1 MDWKIFFKI
10 VKRIIAAAL
19 CVLAVTAGV
28 STAQMYLNPVV
39 KNQSVTEVE
48 KVADGR
54 VNILLLATD
63 KGGLLTDTI
72 MLASVD
78 TKRSVLNVMSI
89 PRDTRVTIGNS
100 QNNKINA
107 VYAAARDGQRVDA
120 ILSKV
125 KELTGLPIN
134 YYAVVNPG
142 GFANIIDILGG
153 VYIDVPQ
160 RMKYS
165 DPDQGLYIDLYPGY
179 QLLDGNKSEQFC
191 RFRSYPTGDLGRIE
205 AQQNFVKALYEQ
217 KLNAELIA
225 KAADLFKEVEKN
237 LDTNVALYN
246 ITDLVP
252 LLSTLS
258 KDSIHMY
265 EMPNY
270 PMYIGAASYV
280 ICDVPATKELIR
292 TEFLGIKPEAE
303 TETQQNTTQN

>member
-1 MDWKIFFKI
+1 MNLKLFYKIL
-10 VKRIIAAAL
+10 KRVVAAAL
-19 CVLAVTAGV
+19 CVFAVFAGV
-28 STAQMYLNPVV
+28 NTAYMYLNPVV

-48 KVADGR
+48 KVVDGR

-78 TKRSVLNVMSI
+78 TKRKVLNVMSI
-89 PRDTRVTIGNS
+89 PRDTRVTIGRS

-107 VYAAARDGQRVDA
+107 VYAAAKEGQRVDA

-160 RMKYS
+160 RMKYT

-179 QLLDGNKSEQFC
+179 QLLNGDKSEQFC

-225 KAADLFKEVEKN
+225 KAPELFGEIEKN

-246 ITDLVP
+246 FTDLLPVLS
-252 LLSTLS
+252 LLQ

-270 PMYIGAASYV
+270 PLYIGTTSYV
-280 ICDVPATKELIR
+280 ICDVPATKELIK
-292 TEFLGIKPEAE
+292 TEFLGMKNEHLENNAE
-303 TETQQNTTQN
+303 ISN

>member
-1 MDWKIFFKI
+1 MDFKIFLKI
-10 VKRIIAAAL
+10 IKRIISVAL
-19 CVLAVTAGV
+19 CIFAVFAGV
-28 STAQMYLNPVV
+28 NTAIMYLEPVI

-48 KVADGR
+48 KVVDGR

-89 PRDTRVTIGNS
+89 PRDTRVTIGRS

-107 VYAAARDGQRVDA
+107 VYASAKEGQRVDA
-120 ILSKV
+120 VLSKV

-142 GFANIIDILGG
+142 GFAKIIDILGG

-179 QLLDGNKSEQFC
+179 QLLDGDKSEQFC

-217 KLNAELIA
+217 KLNADLIA
-225 KAADLFKEVEKN
+225 KAPELFSEIEKN
-237 LDTNVALYN
+237 LKTNVALYN
-246 ITDLVP
+246 FTDLLP
-252 LLSTLS
+252 ILNTLS
-258 KDSIHMY
+258 KDSIRMY
-265 EMPNY
+265 EMPNN
-270 PMYIGAASYV
+270 PLYIGTASYV
-280 ICDVPATKELIR
+280 ICDVPKTKELIR
-292 TEFLGIKPEAE
+292 TEFLGIKTEQEKEAE
-303 TETQQNTTQN
+303 QKK

>member
-1 MDWKIFFKI
+1 MDFKIFLKI
-10 VKRIIAAAL
+10 IKRIISVAL
-19 CVLAVTAGV
+19 CVFAVFAGV
-28 STAQMYLNPVV
+28 NTAIMYLDPVV
-39 KNQSVTEVE
+39 KNQSITEVE
-48 KVADGR
+48 KVVDGR

-78 TKRSVLNVMSI
+78 TKRKVLNVMSI
-89 PRDTRVTIGNS
+89 PRDTRVTIGRS

-107 VYAAARDGQRVDA
+107 VYASAKEGERVDA

-205 AQQNFVKALYEQ
+205 AQQSFVKALYEQ
-217 KLNAELIA
+217 KLNADLIA
-225 KAADLFKEVEKN
+225 KASDLFKEIEKN
-237 LDTNVALYN
+237 LKTNVALYN
-246 ITDLVP
+246 FTDLLP
-252 LLSTLS
+252 ILNILN
-258 KDSIHMY
+258 KDSIRMH

-270 PMYIGAASYV
+270 PLYIGTASYV
-280 ICDVPATKELIR
+280 ICDVPKTKELIR
-292 TEFLGIKPEAE
+292 TEFLGIR
-303 TETQQNTTQN
+303 TEQENQAQ